1 MWWLFGLINV
11 IIVLLLGLFF
21 DRKIKGGSKWTMDD
35 KCSFCVF
42 IFVSFVGG
50 SLVSILLVCLL
61 VYLIIDFI
69 KYTKS
74 N

>member
-21 DRKIKGGSKWTMDD
+21 DRKIKDGSKWTLDD
-35 KCSFCVF
+35 KCCFGVF
-42 IFVSFVGG
+42 VFASFVGG

-61 VYLIIDFI
+61 IYLIIDFI
-69 KYTKS
+69 RYTRK
-74 N
+74 

>member
-21 DRKIKGGSKWTMDD
+21 DRKIKDGSKWTMDD
-35 KCSFCVF
+35 KCSFGVF

-50 SLVSILLVCLL
+50 SLVSMLLVCLL